1 MDEAEIEQSIPCR
14 VGYQERKCRF
24 ASPAFCVLFIL
35 LRLMIWPS
43 PAWACPNLIDCTP
56 EHKHKQ
62 GVWKLAKPDVIPLTL
77 ITLAG
82 AGALWEGGEDRLGHT
97 LWQSLDA
104 TALAAASAGVLKHSL
119 GRQRPEDT
127 DHANRWFKGGDSF
140 PSGNATLATA
150 VVTPIILEYGPGD
163 PRIYWLA
170 ALPAFD
176 MAGRIAY
183 KAHWPTDV
191 LAGALLG
198 FASGYLA
205 HQEQTPW
212 ILSVMPQG
220 VYIGIKHRF

>member
-1 MDEAEIEQSIPCR
+1 M
-14 VGYQERKCRF
+14 
-24 ASPAFCVLFIL
+24 
-35 LRLMIWPS
+35 
-43 PAWACPNLIDCTP
+43 
-56 EHKHKQ
+56 
-62 GVWKLAKPDVIPLTL
+62 PLTL

-82 AGALWEGGEDRLGHT
+82 AGALWEGGEDRFGHT

-104 TALAAASAGVLKHSL
+104 TALAAASAEVLKHSL

-140 PSGNATLATA
+140 PSGDVTLTTA

-163 PRIYWLA
+163 PRVYWLA

-176 MAGRIAY
+176 MAGRVAY

-205 HQEQTPW
+205 HQEQMPW
-212 ILSVMPQG
+212 TLSVMPHG
-220 VYIGIKHRF
+220 IYIGIKHRF